1 LSTPIFHVD
10 LSMVLETSTK
20 AILFTSIW
28 GNGDGQEW
36 MKRLNKKSDLKIKI
50 GLFIC
55 GEGIDLLR

>member
-1 LSTPIFHVD
+1 
-10 LSMVLETSTK
+10 MVLETSTK